1 MYEHGMI
8 TPAVALVAWSLLMLI
23 WLYITRFM
31 GMARFKLKPGAV
43 TKEQIDA
50 LPGWVKNPAAN
61 YTHLMETPLLFYV
74 LCFSL
79 QLLDQAHPMNI
90 GLAWLYVTLRV
101 VHSLVQAT
109 FNFIPL
115 RFLLFVASAV
125 VLVMLTVH
133 AGIAV
138 GMVQWDFTH

>member
-8 TPAVALVAWSLLMLI
+8 APIVALVAWSLLMLI

-31 GMARFKLKPGAV
+31 GMARFKLRPGKV
-43 TKEQIDA
+43 TKEQIEA

-61 YTHLMETPLLFYV
+61 YTHLMETPTIFYAIA
-74 LCFSL
+74 FSL
-79 QLLDQAHPMNI
+79 QLLDQAHPINI
-90 GLAWLYVTLRV
+90 GLAWLYVTIRI

-133 AGIAV
+133 AAIGV
-138 GMVQWDFTH
+138 GMIQWDFHH

>member
-8 TPAVALVAWSLLMLI
+8 APIVALVAWSLLMLI

-31 GMARFKLKPGAV
+31 GMARFKLKPGHV
-43 TKEQIDA
+43 TKEQIEA

-61 YTHLMETPLLFYV
+61 YTHLMETPTIFYAIA
-74 LCFSL
+74 FSL
-79 QLLDQAHPMNI
+79 QMLDQAHPINI
-90 GLAWLYVTLRV
+90 GLAWLYVAIRV

-133 AGIAV
+133 AAIGV
-138 GMVQWDFTH
+138 GMIQWDFHH

>member
-1 MYEHGMI
+1 MYEHVMI
-8 TPAVALVAWSLLMLI
+8 APVVALVAWSLLMLI

-61 YTHLMETPLLFYV
+61 YTHLMETPTLFYA
-74 LCFSL
+74 LCFAL
-79 QLLDQAHPMNI
+79 QFLDRANDINMT
-90 GLAWLYVTLRV
+90 LAWIYVGIRV

-133 AGIAV
+133 AAIAV
-138 GMVQWDFTH
+138 GMVHWDFQH

>member
-8 TPAVALVAWSLLMLI
+8 APIVALVAWSLLMLI

-31 GMARFKLKPGAV
+31 GMARFKLRPGHV
-43 TKEQIDA
+43 TKEQIEA

-61 YTHLMETPLLFYV
+61 YTHLMETPTIFYAIA
-74 LCFSL
+74 FSL
-79 QLLDQAHPMNI
+79 QLLDQAHPINI
-90 GLAWLYVTLRV
+90 GLAWLYVAIRV

-133 AGIAV
+133 AAIGV
-138 GMVQWDFTH
+138 GMIQWDFHH